1 MKKSQVIALLLICI
15 CTIILIMTKG
25 QTDVNLVF
33 KTIKALSSLV
43 FLSFAVIGVVIG
55 LLIK

>member
-1 MKKSQVIALLLICI
+1 
-15 CTIILIMTKG
+15 MTKG